1 MLDLVDFA
9 SDKNMQQFC
18 FIPKLGKA
26 MIAPAVMFI
35 VVFVVVIII
44 LFVVVIVFVLNDQP
58 WSQSRRRKGT
68 RQLLQNLRASQPA
81 QLKGLPEC
89 PVDQPANQA

>member
-26 MIAPAVMFI
+26 TIFPAVI
-35 VVFVVVIII
+35 FVVVIII
-44 LFVVVIVFVLNDQP
+44 ILVVVIVVVFVVDDQP
-58 WSQSRRRKGT
+58 WSHSRGLAK
-68 RQLLQNLRASQPA
+68 LLGNYS
-81 QLKGLPEC
+81 KI
-89 PVDQPANQA
+89 